1 MIISWSKVPASASA
15 HPQTL
20 TDWWKVK
27 QFCFSY
33 WLDVLELQTVLL
45 SSPCPVVFLSP
56 CISLTQCG
64 EKEAV
69 QRSVGL
75 CHIQRNY
82 VRLHSLVDAWTKKGG
97 CVFGVFFFF
106 WIYQPGLCFFTQ
118 FAKKIPFMA
127 ALTLSTFCQLFYFV
141 AAHLNHGT
149 LSNSLSIS
157 KVCNFLCLLPSV
169 ILGSR
174 IFAEFQQ
181 ASEP

>member
-15 HPQTL
+15 HPQTP

-27 QFCFSY
+27 QLCFSY

-56 CISLTQCG
+56 CISLTRSG

-118 FAKKIPFMA
+118 FAKKKFHLWLLWLFRLFASFFILWLHI
-127 ALTLSTFCQLFYFV
+127 LTMELCQILSPYP
-141 AAHLNHGT
+141 
-149 LSNSLSIS
+149 
-157 KVCNFLCLLPSV
+157 KSV
-169 ILGSR
+169 ISSA
-174 IFAEFQQ
+174 F
-181 ASEP
+181 